1 MAQWFNDL
9 ACLCRGTR
17 SIPSLVQW
25 LKHLVLPYLWHR
37 SQMHLRF
44 SPWPGKF
51 HMLRVQPRMGRRG
64 GKQNYSGQFSY

>member
-9 ACLCRGTR
+9 ACFCRGTR

-37 SQMHLRF
+37 SVGADMI
-44 SPWPGKF
+44 GNF
-51 HMLRVQPRMGRRG
+51 HMSQGQPQKKKKNISHGSTF
-64 GKQNYSGQFSY
+64 KDI